1 MLSICDFNQCLSLH
15 SHYRIRCGHS
25 WMHSCVS
32 VDIKDIISQG
42 KLQKRHGV
50 KIEQYEAVIS
60 PIRTV
65 YIWPF
70 FHLATF
76 HFHCTFFNWS
86 SHSKPFWILSFFLR
100 HRNKYYF
107 FVNSVSSYVLAFG
120 LRQGHNSNIQKYSNY
135 QSSLK
140 SVAPHTTL
148 NKCGVYKAY

>member
-15 SHYRIRCGHS
+15 SHYRIRCGHL

-32 VDIKDIISQG
+32 FDIKDIISQG
-42 KLQKRHGV
+42 KLQKRHRV

-70 FHLATF
+70 CHLATF

-86 SHSKPFWILSFFLR
+86 SHSKPFWILSFFLQ
-100 HRNKYYF
+100 HKNKYYYF
-107 FVNSVSSYVLAFG
+107 FFKFCFFICFG
-120 LRQGHNSNIQKYSNY
+120 VRVETRSQLKYSKIFK
-135 QSSLK
+135 LPK
-140 SVAPHTTL
+140 
-148 NKCGVYKAY
+148 